1 MKKQIIII
9 ERDSLEEIEKVCQ
22 ILDKN
27 SIDFVYCP
35 SVEERIVKE
44 TKGYFQ
50 SLLDKISWK

>member
-1 MKKQIIII
+1 MKKHLIII
-9 ERDSLEEIEKVCQ
+9 ERDNLEEIEKVCQ
-22 ILDKN
+22 TLDKN

-50 SLLDKISWK
+50 TLLDKLVWK